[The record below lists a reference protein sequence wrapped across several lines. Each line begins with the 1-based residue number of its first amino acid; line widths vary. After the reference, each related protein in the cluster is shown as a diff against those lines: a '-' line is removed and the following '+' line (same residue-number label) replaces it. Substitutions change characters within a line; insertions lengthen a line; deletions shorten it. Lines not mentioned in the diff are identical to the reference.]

1 MCPLLS
7 EAHNISDRTMY
18 KHVSGRFL
26 SRAQNQILCVP
37 QSRTSST
44 TDTRHNC
51 TRHSR
56 LTRKQVMNRA
66 LLDHYLL
73 CNDTLPES
81 KQ

>member
-1 MCPLLS
+1 
-7 EAHNISDRTMY
+7 
-18 KHVSGRFL
+18 
-26 SRAQNQILCVP
+26 VP